1 MGIIERIKT
10 IIRANINELIS
21 KAEDPEKIL
30 NQLILDMRESYDEAK
45 QQVKVAIAD
54 EKILTN
60 KHEEVTEKVEHYKSG
75 AEKALKK
82 GDEELARKALARK
95 IEVGKLAEEYRL
107 QLDKQRQAVEILKS
121 GLIALDNKIDEAKRK
136 KDLLIARAARAE
148 AAKTIS
154 ETLEQ
159 ITVDS
164 GPFEAFERMSDKVEA
179 IEASAEASTEI
190 AALEAKKVSLDEELE
205 ALGDVDVEDELLV
218 LKAEMGLEKP
228 KELPSEEKTEE
239 LPPSSE

>member
-10 IIRANINELIS
+10 IIRANINDLIS

-179 IEASAEASTEI
+179 IEASAEASTEM
-190 AALEAKKVSLDEELE
+190 AALEAKRVSLDEELE

-228 KELPSEEKTEE
+228 KELPPEEKTEE

>member
-10 IIRANINELIS
+10 IIRANINDLIS

-60 KHEEVTEKVEHYKSG
+60 KHEEVTEKVEDYKSG

-190 AALEAKKVSLDEELE
+190 AALEAKRVSLDEELE

-239 LPPSSE
+239 LPPPSE

>member
-10 IIRANINELIS
+10 IIRANINDLIS

-60 KHEEVTEKVEHYKSG
+60 KHEEVTEKVEDYKSG

-190 AALEAKKVSLDEELE
+190 AALEAKRVSLDEELE
-205 ALGDVDVEDELLV
+205 ALGDVDVEDDLLV